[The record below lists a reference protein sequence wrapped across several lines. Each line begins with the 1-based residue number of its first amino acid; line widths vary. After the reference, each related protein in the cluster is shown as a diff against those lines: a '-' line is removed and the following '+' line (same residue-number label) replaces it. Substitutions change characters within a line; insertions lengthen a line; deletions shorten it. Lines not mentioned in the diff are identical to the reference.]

1 MGRPLAIRRGPLASQ
16 IALGLRR
23 NIVCIDL
30 AKAIYAAHA
39 AYRGALAPNF
49 YDLSPAERHVWVNRA
64 KATILDVPNTLTL
77 EGTPR

>member
-1 MGRPLAIRRGPLASQ
+1 MARLSTSRRGPLASQ

-49 YDLSPAERHVWVNRA
+49 YDLSPAERHVWVERA
-64 KATILDVPNTLTL
+64 KATILTVPNTLTQ
-77 EGTPR
+77 EGT